1 MWKQSPHIQCVAA
14 VKSKAS
20 SNSGENERE
29 TAEFG
34 AVRPWDPP
42 KTQLSRNLFWK
53 NISDT
58 ISPSPTY
65 RGNRN
70 WLFGFRRKFLTIL
83 IQILNE
89 HYSWPSQYS
98 NVKSIDQFEQPSLHQ
113 WCLGFWNRGNILDPG
128 GVGSWEGLVSLKCP
142 QSCSC
147 HALEEVSWLLG
158 SNHLR
163 LYILLD
169 KFIEYLYWHFIGSGK
184 AAMQEGNSQ
193 PWLMLLSHF
202 SAFFVTFTHFCWTL
216 TWTRMGTVRLTR
228 RLRRLTCS
236 WRSNLEGGTSHSF
249 QRGFVTFSLHRLVCS
264 PSSLKPTINRLFI
277 PRRLLKSSTTFL
289 SSKSTKGD
297 GKCKTI
303 LKALMCNCVCLCR

>member
-113 WCLGFWNRGNILDPG
+113 WCLEFWNRGNILDPG

-169 KFIEYLYWHFIGSGK
+169 EIYWVPVLAFY
-184 AAMQEGNSQ
+184 
-193 PWLMLLSHF
+193 WL
-202 SAFFVTFTHFCWTL
+202 
-216 TWTRMGTVRLTR
+216 R
-228 RLRRLTCS
+228 
-236 WRSNLEGGTSHSF
+236 
-249 QRGFVTFSLHRLVCS
+249 
-264 PSSLKPTINRLFI
+264 
-277 PRRLLKSSTTFL
+277 KSSHAGIVNLDWCSSHTVQPFL
-289 SSKSTKGD
+289 SLSPTFVGQWRGQGWGQCTGCHPASYQKNMPAYYAGIICRHLTKEGS
-297 GKCKTI
+297 
-303 LKALMCNCVCLCR
+303 L